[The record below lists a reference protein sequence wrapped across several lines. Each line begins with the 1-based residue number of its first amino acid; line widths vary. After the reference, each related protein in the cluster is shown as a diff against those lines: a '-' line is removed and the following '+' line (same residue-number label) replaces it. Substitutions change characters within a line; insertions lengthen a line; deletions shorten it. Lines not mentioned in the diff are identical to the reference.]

1 MADLLLIHG
10 AGLGAW
16 IWEGVLPHL
25 PTARALDLPGRGGSP
40 TTLAAQ
46 AQAIVDSL
54 ATPTILVG
62 HSAGGFAITA
72 AALQAP
78 EKVAGLIYL
87 CAFIP
92 QPGQSI
98 AQLRRACPGA
108 GLTGSYA
115 IAPDRRSFTFRPE
128 RAREIFFHDCPD
140 DCPDASARMCAEPIP
155 PQETALPARPAIP
168 TAAIFCADDRA
179 IPLSCQQH
187 MAQGIAPTAT
197 LPCGHAPFLALP
209 TRLAAT
215 IRELSDNLRR

>member
-16 IWEGVLPHL
+16 IWDDVLPHL
-25 PTARALDLPGRGGSP
+25 PTARAIDLPGRGGTP
-40 TTLAAQ
+40 TTLADQ
-46 AQAIVDSL
+46 AQAILDAL
-54 ATPTILVG
+54 TTPTVLVG

-92 QPGQSI
+92 QPGLSI
-98 AQLRRACPGA
+98 AQLRRTCPGA

-115 IAPDRRSFTFRPE
+115 IAPDRRSFTFRPD
-128 RAREIFFHDCPD
+128 RAREIFFH
-140 DCPDASARMCAEPIP
+140 DCPDASARMCAEPIA
-155 PQETALPARPAIP
+155 PQETALPALP
-168 TAAIFCADDRA
+168 TCPRAAIFCAADHA

-215 IRELSDNLRR
+215 IRELSDNFRR